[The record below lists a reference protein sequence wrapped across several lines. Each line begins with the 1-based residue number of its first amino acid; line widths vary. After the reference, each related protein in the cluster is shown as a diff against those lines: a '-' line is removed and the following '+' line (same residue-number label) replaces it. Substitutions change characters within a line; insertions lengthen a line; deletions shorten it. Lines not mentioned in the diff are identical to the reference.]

1 MNDQLDY
8 SQNKNNRRNQRRQSD
23 FYPADNRY
31 PIDDRYPSDDSD
43 RYDDSYPEDDQYE
56 DGYRY
61 DEPYSDSTNYDG
73 YDNSDYDN
81 RYDDKYN
88 ERYSS
93 RGYIDSYYDEPRRE
107 PSRRQVRNQP
117 SRERESYYPSEQPR
131 RQATTRERYLDDDH
145 NNYRAG
151 YRDAIR
157 DQSEERNDRYSESNN
172 NGNNKHTKMSNNN
185 ESFRKRHPIIMHLI
199 YACLATFLAIWMAL
213 WFLDYWT
220 FHGQERA
227 VPDVKG
233 QSYET
238 ALGNI
243 SRAGLRAI
251 VTDSIYDNY
260 ARPGSV
266 VDQTPI
272 PLAKIKRGGTVYL
285 TLVAYTPKMVTIPD
299 FYDISERQARSM
311 LEGLGI
317 TQIKTI
323 QVPSEYEGLVLGT
336 RYNGVTLRPGAKVP
350 ITAVITLE
358 VGKGMA
364 DETNEVIDQSAI
376 EDAIETLNIEQ

>member
-1 MNDQLDY
+1 MNDQFNY
-8 SQNKNNRRNQRRQSD
+8 SQNKNSGRNPRRQSD
-23 FYPADNRY
+23 YYPEDDRY
-31 PIDDRYPSDDSD
+31 PTDERYPSDDKYYYDD
-43 RYDDSYPEDDQYE
+43 RYSEDDRYPRDNDYPEDDRYNDSYPYDYTYDDSYE
-56 DGYRY
+56 
-61 DEPYSDSTNYDG
+61 N
-73 YDNSDYDN
+73 
-81 RYDDKYN
+81 DKYN
-88 ERYSS
+88 EYEDDKYDTRYDNRRYESHTS
-93 RGYIDSYYDEPRRE
+93 KYDNDYYEEPRRE
-107 PSRRQVRNQP
+107 SSRRETP
-117 SRERESYYPSEQPR
+117 SPSSR
-131 RQATTRERYLDDDH
+131 RRT
-145 NNYRAG
+145 NNDKQHRM
-151 YRDAIR
+151 
-157 DQSEERNDRYSESNN
+157 NSN
-172 NGNNKHTKMSNNN
+172 T

-199 YACLATFLAIWMAL
+199 YACLATFLAIWIAL

-233 QSYET
+233 QSYEM

-272 PLAKIKRGGTVYL
+272 PLSKIKRGGTVYL

-317 TQIKTI
+317 TQIKTV

-350 ITAVITLE
+350 ITAVITIE
-358 VGKGMA
+358 VGKGVTETTNDII
-364 DETNEVIDQSAI
+364 DETAIDEAI
-376 EDAIETLNIEQ
+376 EALNTEE